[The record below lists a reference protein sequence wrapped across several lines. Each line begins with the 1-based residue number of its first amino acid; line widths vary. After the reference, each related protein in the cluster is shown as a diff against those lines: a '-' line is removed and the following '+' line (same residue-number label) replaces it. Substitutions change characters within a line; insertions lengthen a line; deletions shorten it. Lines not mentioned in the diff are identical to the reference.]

1 MVLRG
6 GSGHA
11 PSLSECHSEHLE
23 HAPPLRHLAVADVG
37 PAHALVEA
45 GRVRLGLPL
54 QSPRAALLRFRRDPL
69 EQPAAEPAPDPGRV
83 DPQILEPA
91 DLAARDQRRPADR
104 ASLLLGDVEQPLAQA
119 LRLEVAAERPLLDLG
134 AVVAPVRLRL
144 DRDLAQPLEV
154 GLGSLTDANAERL
167 RP

>member
-1 MVLRG
+1 VL
-6 GSGHA
+6 
-11 PSLSECHSEHLE
+11 E
-23 HAPPLRHLAVADVG
+23 
-37 PAHALVEA
+37 
-45 GRVRLGLPL
+45 
-54 QSPRAALLRFRRDPL
+54 
-69 EQPAAEPAPDPGRV
+69 EQPPDAEADPGRL
-83 DPQILEPA
+83 DPEILEPA

-154 GLGSLTDANAERL
+154 GLGSLTDANAGRL